1 MKSTFLPISRVYP
14 LILASASPRRKQLL
28 NQVMLPFRAIPSSI
42 DENGGEGFGNT
53 TRAAFLAKKKARDV
67 YAKVGK
73 HWVLGADTIVVLGGR
88 LLGKPAD
95 AKEAHRMLSLLSGR
109 EHKVITGFALLDP
122 LGDEA
127 FVETATTD
135 VRMKEISKADI
146 ATYLATGEPYGKA
159 GSYAIQ
165 GLGVFMVEGITGSYS
180 NVVGLPLCALIKA
193 LLRTGAI
200 QSFPLS

>member
-1 MKSTFLPISRVYP
+1 M
-14 LILASASPRRKQLL
+14 
-28 NQVMLPFRAIPSSI
+28 
-42 DENGGEGFGNT
+42 
-53 TRAAFLAKKKARDV
+53 
-67 YAKVGK
+67 
-73 HWVLGADTIVVLGGR
+73 
-88 LLGKPAD
+88 
-95 AKEAHRMLSLLSGR
+95 
-109 EHKVITGFALLDP
+109 
-122 LGDEA
+122 GDEA